1 MSLSISGRKF
11 AHNIIKIY
19 FYIIMALKSLPRIKN
34 FNDMCDTYDTN
45 DTFRSKKQ
53 NVAETFGCYKII
65 SYLCSYVL
73 QTDRKET

>member
-1 MSLSISGRKF
+1 
-11 AHNIIKIY
+11 
-19 FYIIMALKSLPRIKN
+19 
-34 FNDMCDTYDTN
+34 MCDTYDTN

-65 SYLCSYVL
+65 SYLCGYVL